1 MDNLQYEV
9 YIMYHSIRFIDNLP
23 LYILIATRDMT
34 IKMGKINLVGTIIEK
49 ITIIICR
56 VYNTHIYI
64 NAIMLK
70 YCSI

>member
-1 MDNLQYEV
+1 
-9 YIMYHSIRFIDNLP
+9 MYHSIRFIDNLP
-23 LYILIATRDMT
+23 LYVLIATRDMT
-34 IKMGKINLVGTIIEK
+34 IKMGKINFKLVGTIIEK
-49 ITIIICR
+49 VTIIICR